1 MCHFMIGLIGL
12 CVIAIGQCDCVY
24 GSGQAPETG
33 NLSSDAACQRGT
45 TARLVLRPS
54 PLRRRKRWEG
64 YFRRQALC
72 SHGLCYWTTL
82 YTGNALKLILR
93 LLSSGLSWQ
102 SQREHVCLFLC
113 SFFLWIPR
121 WNIFTLFRDD
131 NCDSCWWLLKPFI
144 RHFMTHKSN
153 NCPFS

>member
-1 MCHFMIGLIGL
+1 MNSSLPHHHSIGHICMTKFVTSWLGL
-12 CVIAIGQCDCVY
+12 LAFVWLPSDNVTSCVY

-33 NLSSDAACQRGT
+33 NWSSDAACQRGT

-54 PLRRRKRWEG
+54 PLRWRKWWEG
-64 YFRRQALC
+64 YFRRQASC
-72 SHGLCYWTTL
+72 SRGLCYWTTL

-113 SFFLWIPR
+113 SFFLWIPLEHFHTFQR
-121 WNIFTLFRDD
+121 W
-131 NCDSCWWLLKPFI
+131 
-144 RHFMTHKSN
+144 
-153 NCPFS
+153 